1 MFGKLKISKRVLTA
15 ALALS
20 LILTASAA
28 GLCTAAA
35 EDETA
40 TPTYTLFGKEIAYT
54 LAEEGAEDGIKLS
67 DETLSGLPVIESISD
82 NFYTLTLNKEGTG
95 YKNI

>member
-40 TPTYTLFGKEIAYT
+40 TPTYTLFGKEIAVYSGRRGRRGRHK
-54 LAEEGAEDGIKLS
+54 AE
-67 DETLSGLPVIESISD
+67 
-82 NFYTLTLNKEGTG
+82 
-95 YKNI
+95 

>member
-1 MFGKLKISKRVLTA
+1 MKRRPIMFGKLKISKRVLTA

-40 TPTYTLFGKEIAYT
+40 TPIYPVRERNCVYSGRRGRRGRLIA
-54 LAEEGAEDGIKLS
+54 E
-67 DETLSGLPVIESISD
+67 
-82 NFYTLTLNKEGTG
+82 
-95 YKNI
+95 

>member
-28 GLCTAAA
+28 GALHRGGRGRNGNSHIYPVRERNCVYSGRRGRRGRHKA
-35 EDETA
+35 E
-40 TPTYTLFGKEIAYT
+40 
-54 LAEEGAEDGIKLS
+54 
-67 DETLSGLPVIESISD
+67 
-82 NFYTLTLNKEGTG
+82 
-95 YKNI
+95 